1 VFELKVKIQIAFFRA
16 YNRIERAVCPR
27 NFTERKETFPF
38 VSCDSYALRCDFALQ
53 RFVNEEELDSELEN
67 MLAYSSIYLP
77 TRFAER
83 ASNYFLDRKKIF
95 KKIVLGDDD
104 KSLHEDAVKKIL
116 RATEKL
122 YGINVY
128 PNLHVMNPLP
138 IGLESP
144 NYRSG
149 GRLRDFSKRPN
160 NSVNK
165 RKLSFL
171 VAWNQS
177 TNILKREIA
186 SLAFQEAQDTFMTK
200 KRIPAQVVHKLMRK
214 SLFVPC
220 PQGNGLDTHRI
231 WETIFLGAVPVVL
244 KQDAFSALEGWPIL
258 FVESWSEV
266 TLLPREELEEIYRS
280 IIWDH
285 EEVLEKSKDILKEIE
300 A

>member
-1 VFELKVKIQIAFFRA
+1 
-16 YNRIERAVCPR
+16 
-27 NFTERKETFPF
+27 
-38 VSCDSYALRCDFALQ
+38 
-53 RFVNEEELDSELEN
+53 
-67 MLAYSSIYLP
+67 M
-77 TRFAER
+77 
-83 ASNYFLDRKKIF
+83 
-95 KKIVLGDDD
+95 LGDDD

-128 PNLHVMNPLP
+128 PNLHVMNSLP

-200 KRIPAQVVHKLMRK
+200 KRIPAQVVHK
-214 SLFVPC
+214 
-220 PQGNGLDTHRI
+220 